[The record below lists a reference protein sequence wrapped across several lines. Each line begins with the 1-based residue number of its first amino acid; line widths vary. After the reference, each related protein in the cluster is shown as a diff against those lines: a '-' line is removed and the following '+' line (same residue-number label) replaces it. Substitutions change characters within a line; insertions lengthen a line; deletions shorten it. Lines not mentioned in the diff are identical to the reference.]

1 VKKIPGFA
9 MIVLAIVLLALAMGC
24 EAGGEGEELLL
35 YRVSTDRNEV
45 MVASG
50 TPPVVEQAGW
60 SDRDKR
66 IPSWI
71 VHYTGLLEGENYF
84 TTLGGLNPQVER
96 ISS

>member
-1 VKKIPGFA
+1 MKKIPGFV
-9 MIVLAIVLLALAMGC
+9 MIILAIALLVLATGC

-35 YRVSTDRNEV
+35 YRVSTDRDEV
-45 MVASG
+45 MVSSG

-71 VHYTGLLEGENYF
+71 VHYTGFLEGENYF
-84 TTLGGLNPQVER
+84 ITLGGLNPQVGR
-96 ISS
+96 VSS